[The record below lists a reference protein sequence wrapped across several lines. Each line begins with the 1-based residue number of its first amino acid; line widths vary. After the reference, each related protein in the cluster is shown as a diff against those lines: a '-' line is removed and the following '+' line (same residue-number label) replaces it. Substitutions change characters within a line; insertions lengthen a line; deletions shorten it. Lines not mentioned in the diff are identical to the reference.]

1 MLANSAVGATVA
13 DFPLRQ
19 SPAGAASLYGLTA
32 GTTILFFNADG
43 CIDCS
48 IYKVR
53 LSASIAA
60 SSLIKSGRL
69 RIVSVYGGDPTAV
82 ESKLATEPAD
92 WEVACIDT
100 AAYDQRLR
108 PAVYVLDSDKKI
120 TTKFVDIDSL
130 LRAIESV
137 EQADDK

>member
-1 MLANSAVGATVA
+1 MGATVA

-32 GTTILFFNADG
+32 GTTILFFNSDG

-60 SSLIKSGRL
+60 SSLIKEGHL
-69 RIVSVYGGDPTAV
+69 RIVSVYGGDPAAV

-130 LRAIESV
+130 LHAIESV
-137 EQADDK
+137 AQANDK